1 MFKIETIN
9 PMFEDDIIDNDC
21 IGNIKLRQYIKR
33 EHNDSG
39 VIATRISTD
48 VLRQYAGCYEERAV

>member
-21 IGNIKLRQYIKR
+21 IGNIKLRQYKETLLKR
-33 EHNDSG
+33 VKCSLDMFADNHDLE
-39 VIATRISTD
+39 APRP
-48 VLRQYAGCYEERAV
+48 